1 MDPGSEAARITSA
14 LDEEL
19 DRRGLREP
27 VGGPGLTVR
36 DLFRTLS
43 RLGVSPGYFF
53 GRLYPLPGWS
63 PPSLTDWQRPAF
75 PALAGEPSD
84 PDTPTAGELFE
95 QARRLEETRPADPD
109 DLADRFGLL
118 LGRRLAEAAPHPL
131 KPGGEGGA
139 PTVSADLLADLP
151 LADASSLI
159 DRSGVAPEDF
169 WTDLFQVP
177 GASRS
182 WALDSPRWSEVMGL
196 VRRLSGSGGQDG
208 R

>member
-1 MDPGSEAARITSA
+1 MDPGSEAARIAAA
-14 LDEEL
+14 LEEEL
-19 DRRGLREP
+19 DRRGSREAAAGP
-27 VGGPGLTVR
+27 ALTFGG
-36 DLFRTLS
+36 LFLCLA

-63 PPSLTDWQRPAF
+63 PPSLGDWQRPA
-75 PALAGEPSD
+75 LAEDEPSR
-84 PDTPTAGELFE
+84 PDAPTAGELFE
-95 QARRLEETRPADPD
+95 QARRLEEARPVDPE

-131 KPGGEGGA
+131 AGRSEQRPAAGG
-139 PTVSADLLADLP
+139 ADLLADLP
-151 LADASSLI
+151 LADALALI
-159 DRSGVAPEDF
+159 DRSGVTPEDF

-196 VRRLSGSGGQDG
+196 VRRLSGSGGQEGD
-208 R
+208 